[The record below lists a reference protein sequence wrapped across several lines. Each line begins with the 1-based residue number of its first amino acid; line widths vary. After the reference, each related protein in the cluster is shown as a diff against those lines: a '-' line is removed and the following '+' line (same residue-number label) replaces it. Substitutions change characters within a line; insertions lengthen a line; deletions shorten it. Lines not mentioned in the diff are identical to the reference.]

1 MTTNL
6 FRCLPGL
13 PAAALLLLLSA
24 CPPGAAASESDP
36 WTYAH
41 IPLSDSAAAINERL
55 AHMLQ
60 AVIDEI
66 DSAPAEKLGMTG
78 DTELEFEFFA
88 EFRRRHIRDVTW
100 GLFELCIGTNDC
112 PGWPRFERIQMY
124 PRESVYHAADWRF
137 IPSRFHLASIVQV
150 CGVRMGADKITHFF
164 DDGFHYFNA
173 LRSKRKNLDAED
185 IRRLS
190 MTFERTYMG
199 TRMTGILS
207 RADIEAN
214 LAGVDFYSDFFG
226 GRSPMIGRDGD
237 GRLVLRRDPDVCD
250 YISPYF
256 DERRLTN
263 EYTYSMLETTRAA
276 ERAENLAAII
286 DRRAARSARL
296 ARQSS
301 EIELG
306 RAKSRLMARHIP
318 MTRWQSDFP
327 KLRLASYGAGMA
339 GQWLFDAEF
348 RRVAGLFGFNPL
360 KSRKLP
366 DRKPVTIVR
375 VGVDSSGE

>member
-1 MTTNL
+1 ML
-6 FRCLPGL
+6 SIPFRR
-13 PAAALLLLLSA
+13 PAATALLLLLSTF
-24 CPPGAAASESDP
+24 PYGASASESDP

-41 IPLSDSAAAINERL
+41 IPLADSAAAVNERL
-55 AHMLQ
+55 AQMLQ
-60 AVIDEI
+60 AVVDAV
-66 DSAPAEKLGMTG
+66 DSAPAAGLNAVS
-78 DTELEFEFFA
+78 DTELEFQFFA

-124 PRESVYHAADWRF
+124 PQESVYHAADWRF

-173 LRSKRKNLDAED
+173 MRSRRRNLDAED
-185 IRRLS
+185 IRQLS
-190 MTFERTYMG
+190 MTFEQTYMG

-214 LAGVDFYSDFFG
+214 LAGTAFYGDVFG
-226 GRSPMIGRDGD
+226 GPSPMIGRDDG
-237 GRLVLRRDPDVCD
+237 GRLVLRRRPDVCD
-250 YISPYF
+250 YVSPFF
-256 DERRLTN
+256 DERRLPN
-263 EYTYSMLETTRAA
+263 EYTYSILATERAA
-276 ERAENLAAII
+276 ERAQNLETII
-286 DRRAARSARL
+286 DERMARSANL

-301 EIELG
+301 GIELG
-306 RAKSRLMARHIP
+306 RAKSRLLARHIP

-327 KLRLASYGAGMA
+327 KLRLASYGAGMVS
-339 GQWLFDAEF
+339 QWLFDAEF
-348 RRVAGLFGFNPL
+348 RRVANLFGFNPL
-360 KSRKLP
+360 KSRNLT

-375 VGVDSSGE
+375 VEVGPAGE